1 MQKKD
6 IINVLKELNYPTSE
20 YWVVTG
26 AAMVMYDIKVETKDI
41 DLGCTKAFA
50 DELEN
55 QGFPVVILDDGLRKI
70 TISDNIEIFEN
81 WIFDK
86 VECIDQLPV
95 ISIDGLI
102 EMKKSLGR
110 LKDLKDL
117 ELISEFKM
125 TKKHHM

>member
-6 IINVLKELNYPTSE
+6 IINVLKELNYSTSE

-41 DLGCTKAFA
+41 DLGCTKDFA
-50 DELEN
+50 DKLEN

>member
-1 MQKKD
+1 
-6 IINVLKELNYPTSE
+6 
-20 YWVVTG
+20 
-26 AAMVMYDIKVETKDI
+26 MVMYDIKVETKDI

-50 DELEN
+50 DKLEN